1 MKSNF
6 SRLAFLYFLMIS
18 GVLTFLLVQSSE
30 AQSIPKSSA
39 TSTQTSAAI
48 DSNSDY
54 QIHKGDKLSI
64 KFLYQPELS
73 DAAVVVRPDGKIS
86 LPMVDE
92 MKVEGLTAQQVKKLL
107 EKAYREI
114 LLDPEINVSIVEF
127 VPQRFFVGGQVFK
140 PGSYDMRAGQTLLQ
154 AIILA
159 GGFTPDAHRK
169 YVLHARPVGNKE
181 LKVSA
186 IDVTKIL
193 TTGNNKEEIQLQ
205 DGDYI
210 FVPNSK
216 LSKFNSVVTAFR
228 SIMPGYA
235 IQF

>member
-1 MKSNF
+1 MVSNF
-6 SRLAFLYFLMIS
+6 LGTRVLSFLMIA
-18 GVLTFLLVQSSE
+18 GLVLLCLPSLT
-30 AQSIPKSSA
+30 AQTIPKA
-39 TSTQTSAAI
+39 VGTPEVT
-48 DSNSDY
+48 SDY

-92 MKVEGLTAQQVKKLL
+92 LKVEGLTAQQVKKLL

-181 LKVSA
+181 S
-186 IDVTKIL
+186 
-193 TTGNNKEEIQLQ
+193 
-205 DGDYI
+205 
-210 FVPNSK
+210 NSD
-216 LSKFNSVVTAFR
+216 
-228 SIMPGYA
+228 
-235 IQF
+235 